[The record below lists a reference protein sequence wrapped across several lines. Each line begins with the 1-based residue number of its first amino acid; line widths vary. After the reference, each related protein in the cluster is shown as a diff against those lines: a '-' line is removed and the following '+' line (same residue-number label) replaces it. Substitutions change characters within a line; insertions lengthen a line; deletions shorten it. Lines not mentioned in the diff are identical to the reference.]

1 MATINGI
8 EIFVEEESPKFS
20 VTVTEYPVE
29 EGEPIADHVKRE
41 LPSISVSGKLLG
53 TDASEKRAKIRAM
66 MESGETVSYVGRNAF
81 ANAVITSFDSGHNHR
96 IANGMTFTMTLRQIR
111 KIKQLFSPKIAAKL
125 ATTVKPTTTEGRKQ
139 VQTTKKTSGGAGGTS
154 TGSVAGGKGAA
165 KTASGNAAAGGTFAG
180 GGAVVRKHTVRAG
193 QTWTIIAA
201 TYNIPLATLRAAN
214 PQIAKYQRLKEGDVL
229 TIG

>member
-20 VTVTEYPVE
+20 VSVTEYPVE

-53 TDASEKRAKIRAM
+53 PDASEKRAKIRAM

-96 IANGMTFTMTLRQIR
+96 IANGMTFTMSLRQIR
-111 KIKQLFSPKIAAKL
+111 KIKQLFSPKITAKL

-139 VQTTKKTSGGAGGTS
+139 VQTTKKTSSGSSGTS
-154 TGSVAGGKGAA
+154 TGKAGSKGGV
-165 KTASGNAAAGGTFAG
+165 KTSAGSASAGGTFAG
-180 GGAVVRKHTVRAG
+180 GGTVVKKHTVRAG
-193 QTWTIIAA
+193 QTWAIIAA